1 MNAETSPQSSR
12 RTIALIPARGGSKG
26 LPGKNIRP
34 LRGKPLLQ
42 YSVEAA
48 LGCHRVDAVYVSSDD
63 PRILE
68 VARDAGAL
76 TAPPRSSELAND
88 TASSLDVTC
97 DFLTWYERAFSERID
112 TLILLQPTS
121 PLRTAAH
128 LQAAL
133 HLYDFHRPEG
143 ATIVSVTPA
152 KPIAWQGEIAP
163 ETGYFQPH
171 QPANANTNRQTEPA
185 NYQLNGA
192 IYIAPASRY
201 LDQTFMRSPVV
212 PYIMSAEASV
222 DIDTLSDFLL
232 AEALLM
238 AQSVLPESTPSG
250 C

>member
-1 MNAETSPQSSR
+1 MSAK
-12 RTIALIPARGGSKG
+12 TIALIPARGGSKG

-34 LRGKPLLQ
+34 LLGKPLLH

-133 HLYDFHRPEG
+133 QLYDFHRSEAP
-143 ATIVSVTPA
+143 TIVSVTPA
-152 KPIAWQGEIAP
+152 KPLAWQGQIAP
-163 ETGYFQPH
+163 DAGHFQPH
-171 QPANANTNRQTEPA
+171 QQASANTNRQIEPA

-201 LDQTFMRSPVV
+201 LNRTFMQAPVY
-212 PYIMSAEASV
+212 PYIMSAQASV

-232 AEALLM
+232 AEALLR
-238 AQSVLPESTPSG
+238 AQSTVSG
-250 C
+250 TALRGC